1 MKKKTRNI
9 ELLRVIKSIIP
20 SLVFV
25 IIFWCVKL
33 YEVYSSTSLSE
44 FGLLPMNIKKIYGVF
59 TMPFLHKNW
68 GHLWSNT
75 FPILL
80 MGSGITYYYRDKWHW
95 IYLWIFLIS
104 GSLTWLI
111 GRESFHIGAS
121 GIVYGFAFFILA
133 SAVIKKVPSLMAFS
147 LLIIFLYGSIIW
159 GFFPQFYPHE
169 NISWEGHLMGAVAGV
184 ITAYRYSYYGPQRKK
199 YSWDYEDEDDD
210 GDCEETDDKNEESL
224 DQEMTAENS
233 KTENTNKI
241 QINYEIIS
249 KEKK

>member
-1 MKKKTRNI
+1 
-9 ELLRVIKSIIP
+9 
-20 SLVFV
+20 
-25 IIFWCVKL
+25 
-33 YEVYSSTSLSE
+33 
-44 FGLLPMNIKKIYGVF
+44 
-59 TMPFLHKNW
+59 
-68 GHLWSNT
+68 
-75 FPILL
+75 
-80 MGSGITYYYRDKWHW
+80 
-95 IYLWIFLIS
+95 
-104 GSLTWLI
+104 
-111 GRESFHIGAS
+111 
-121 GIVYGFAFFILA
+121 
-133 SAVIKKVPSLMAFS
+133 MAFS